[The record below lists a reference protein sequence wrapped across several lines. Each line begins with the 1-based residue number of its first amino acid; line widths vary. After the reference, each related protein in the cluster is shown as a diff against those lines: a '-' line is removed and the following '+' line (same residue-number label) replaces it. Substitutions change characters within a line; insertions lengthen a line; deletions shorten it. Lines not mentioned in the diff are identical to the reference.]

1 MISKAAVRTGCGLA
15 ALVYL
20 SACASA
26 TIRPEG
32 GEKVGG
38 APTYEESKSYFWWG
52 LSGEHE
58 INVVE
63 VCKGKEVEQIQSQY
77 TFLDG
82 VKTFFTLGIYA
93 PKTAKVWCK

>member
-1 MISKAAVRTGCGLA
+1 M
-15 ALVYL
+15 VYL

-26 TIRPEG
+26 TIRPQG
-32 GEKVGG
+32 GEKIGG
-38 APTYEESKSYFWWG
+38 APSYQESKSYFWWG

-58 INVVE
+58 INVAE
-63 VCKGKEVEQIQSQY
+63 VCKGKEVEQMQSQF

>member
-1 MISKAAVRTGCGLA
+1 MRLGFGLS

-20 SACASA
+20 GACSSA
-26 TIRPEG
+26 TIRPQG

-38 APTYEESKSYFWWG
+38 TPTYQKSEPYFWWG

-63 VCKGKEVEQIQSQY
+63 ICQGKEVEQMQSQY